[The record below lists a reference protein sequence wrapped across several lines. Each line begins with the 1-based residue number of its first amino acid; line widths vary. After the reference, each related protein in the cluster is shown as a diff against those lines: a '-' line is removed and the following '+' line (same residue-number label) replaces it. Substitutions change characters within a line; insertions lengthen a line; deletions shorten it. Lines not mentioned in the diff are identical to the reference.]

1 MDFEPLD
8 TSDIDRWMGQPLGGE
23 QLREPIAVSDLRRW
37 VQAMH
42 NPNPI
47 HYDADWP
54 AVREAGG
61 LIAPQSL
68 ILACS
73 IRHGVQTSVQGTFP
87 GVNQMNG
94 GDAWWFYETAAVGD
108 LVKSVRTAL
117 DYRITDT
124 PFAGPTIFQRG
135 LITYVNQHGE
145 VLARQRST
153 SIRYLQANFRKAA
166 EARPK
171 KAVSDA
177 DAEAAKA
184 GPRLTPEMVAGYEAE
199 RLAYAR
205 SLREASPP
213 TLADV
218 TEGMRLPSRIIGPH
232 SVQSFT
238 TEQRAFLYTIWG
250 NLYDDGLPRTER
262 RNVRWEEGAIDPYFT
277 DGLYHGH
284 SAGHTNSEAAASR
297 GMPRAYG
304 AGASACAFIVDY
316 AANWAGRTGT
326 VEHVDVQ
333 YRSPIL
339 VGDVT
344 YITATVKSVGV
355 ADASGAGPVTLA
367 VQAVD
372 QNGKAS
378 TPGTVIVRL
387 PARR

>member
-1 MDFEPLD
+1 MSMDFEPID
-8 TSDIDRWMGQPLGGE
+8 TSDIDRWMGQPVGGE

-37 VQAMH
+37 VQAVH

-68 ILACS
+68 VLACS

-94 GDAWWFYETAAVGD
+94 GDAWWFFKTAAVGD

-117 DYRITDT
+117 DYRITET
-124 PFAGPTIFQRG
+124 PFAGPTLFQRG
-135 LITYVNQHGE
+135 LIDYVNQKGE

-171 KAVSDA
+171 KAVSD
-177 DAEAAKA
+177 EEKS
-184 GPRLTPEMVAGYEAE
+184 GPVLTPEMIAGYDAE

-205 SLREASPP
+205 NLREAAPP

-218 TEGMRLPSRIIGPH
+218 TEGLEPPRRILGPH

-262 RNVRWEEGAIDPYFT
+262 RNVRWADGALDPYFT

-284 SAGHTNSEAAASR
+284 SAGHTSSEAAASR

-304 AGASACAFIVDY
+304 AGAVACAYIVDY
-316 AANWAGRTGT
+316 AANWAGATGK

-333 YRSPIL
+333 YRGPIL

-344 YITATVKSVGV
+344 YISAKVKSVGAPE
-355 ADASGAGPVTLA
+355 ADGSGLVTLA
-367 VQAVD
+367 VQAAD
-372 QNGKAS
+372 QNGKVS
-378 TPGTVIVRL
+378 TPGTVTVRL
-387 PARR
+387 PARQ

>member
-1 MDFEPLD
+1 MDFEPID
-8 TSDIDRWMGQPLGGE
+8 TSDIDRWMGQPVGGE
-23 QLREPIAVSDLRRW
+23 QLREPITASDLRRW
-37 VQAMH
+37 AQAMH
-42 NPNPI
+42 NPNPL

-94 GDAWWFYETAAVGD
+94 GDAWWFYETAEVGD

-117 DYRITDT
+117 DYRVTET

-171 KAVSDA
+171 KPPSDE
-177 DAEAAKA
+177 DKS
-184 GPRLTPEMVAGYEAE
+184 GPRLTPEMIAGYEAE

-205 SLREASPP
+205 DLREAPPP
-213 TLADV
+213 TLADLA
-218 TEGMRLPSRIIGPH
+218 EGRQLPRRIIGPH
-232 SVQSFT
+232 SIQSFT
-238 TEQRAFLYTIWG
+238 TEQRAFLYTSWG
-250 NLYDDGLPRTER
+250 ALYDDGLPRTER
-262 RNVRWEEGAIDPYFT
+262 RNVRWEDGALDPYFT

-284 SAGHTNSEAAASR
+284 SAGHANSEAAASR

-304 AGASACAFIVDY
+304 AGAAACAYIVDY
-316 AANWAGRTGT
+316 LANWAGRTGR
-326 VEHVDVQ
+326 VEHLDVQ
-333 YRSPIL
+333 YRSPVL

-344 YITATVKSVGV
+344 YITGMVKSVGE
-355 ADASGAGPVTLA
+355 ADAAGFGLVELA
-367 VQAVD
+367 VQATD
-372 QNGKAS
+372 QNGRVS
-378 TPGTVIVRL
+378 TPGVAVVRL